1 MKIFKTILTLFIIVG
16 ISVLIAYIIGI
27 KPYVVMSGSMEPNI
41 KVGSISFVNTRYPY
55 EKIQVGDII
64 AFKREAIFATHR
76 VVEITEEGFKT
87 KGDANNVADGRIV
100 SEEEYVGKNILSI
113 PIKYVGKNILSIPII
128 GYIIQATQTKAG
140 KVILIT
146 TIAFILACA
155 FFVIKPEEK
164 IQK

>member
-1 MKIFKTILTLFIIVG
+1 MKILKSIINIILTLFIIVG
-16 ISVLIAYIIGI
+16 ISVLIAYIIVI

-41 KVGSISFVNTRYPY
+41 KVGSVSFVNTRYPY
-55 EKIQVGDII
+55 EKVQVGDII

-76 VVEITEEGFKT
+76 VVEITDEGFIT
-87 KGDANNVADGRIV
+87 KGDANNIADGKIV
-100 SEEEYVGKNILSI
+100 SQNEYVGKNILSI
-113 PIKYVGKNILSIPII
+113 PKI

-146 TIAFILACA
+146 TIVFILACA

-164 IQK
+164 TQE